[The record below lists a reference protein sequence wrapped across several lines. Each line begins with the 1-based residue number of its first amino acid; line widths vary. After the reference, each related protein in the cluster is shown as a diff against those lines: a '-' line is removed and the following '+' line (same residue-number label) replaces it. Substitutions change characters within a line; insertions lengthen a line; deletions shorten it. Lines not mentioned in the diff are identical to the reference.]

1 MAIDPYFRKRAV
13 NESLA
18 ADIVFPLREF
28 AGDESDESGALSRS
42 KAVRAM
48 SRKFGWHRGHNRPI
62 VVGRFFIPKIR
73 EESLCLIFKG
83 YGRTRSR

>member
-1 MAIDPYFRKRAV
+1 MAMDPYFRKQAV
-13 NESLA
+13 DASLA

-28 AGDESDESGALSRS
+28 AGDESDESGAISCM

-48 SRKFGWHRGHNRPI
+48 SRKFGWHRGNIRPI
-62 VVGRFFIPKIR
+62 FVGRFFIPKIK

-83 YGRTRSR
+83 YGKTRSR